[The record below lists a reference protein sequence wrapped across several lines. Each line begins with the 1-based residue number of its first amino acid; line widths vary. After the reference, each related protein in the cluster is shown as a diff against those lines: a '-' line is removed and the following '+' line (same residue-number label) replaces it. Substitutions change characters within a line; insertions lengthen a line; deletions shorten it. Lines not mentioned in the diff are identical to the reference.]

1 MPEGPGATRL
11 RRGSDRMVAGVCSGL
26 AHYFQVDP
34 LWIRL
39 AFVALTFAGGA
50 GIILYLILWVLMPPA
65 GTGALDSRGLAHEHV
80 RSIASEVQGMGE
92 ELRRMGDEIRQTF
105 HRSEAPPPAEPSAG
119 GPAPAVPPPV
129 GLSAGGPAPAVPPP
143 AGTPPPL
150 QRRRGVWVG
159 VILIGIGGVILLN
172 NLGLF
177 YWNWHLVWPFVL
189 IAIGVLILA
198 QRLR

>member
-1 MPEGPGATRL
+1 
-11 RRGSDRMVAGVCSGL
+11 MVAGVCSGL
-26 AHYFQVDP
+26 GHYFEVDP
-34 LWIRL
+34 VWIRL

-50 GIILYLILWVLMPPA
+50 GIIVYLVLWVLIPPA
-65 GTGALDSRGLAHEHV
+65 GAVAQDGRGLARENV

-105 HRSEAPPPAEPSAG
+105 HRGEASAPEPPAAGPSTAPPPRAPEPGPSAG
-119 GPAPAVPPPV
+119 PPTGPSPPF
-129 GLSAGGPAPAVPPP
+129 
-143 AGTPPPL
+143 
-150 QRRRGVWVG
+150 QRRRGIWVG
-159 VILIGIGGVILLN
+159 IILIGIGGVILLN

-177 YWNWHLVWPFVL
+177 FWNWHLVWPLVL